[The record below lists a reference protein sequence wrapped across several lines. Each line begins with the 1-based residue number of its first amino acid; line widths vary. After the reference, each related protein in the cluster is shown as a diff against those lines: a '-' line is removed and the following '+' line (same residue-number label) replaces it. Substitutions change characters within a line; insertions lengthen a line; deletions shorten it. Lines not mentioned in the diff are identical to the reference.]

1 MVLCTKCKVDMQSLI
16 IIYGF
21 LFLRKVQVQRSL
33 DIHSIRAVAMQVLV
47 LESGIKTSRNR

>member
-1 MVLCTKCKVDMQSLI
+1 MYQMQGGHAKFDYYLRFF
-16 IIYGF
+16 G
-21 LFLRKVQVQRSL
+21 FLRKVQVQRSL